1 MVLLLY
7 GEVFW
12 VVYSKLSKTSKIEL
26 FCNISKGYQEFKI
39 FAKSTIL
46 KVWLGC
52 EYFSEL

>member
-1 MVLLLY
+1 MVLVFY
-7 GEVFW
+7 GEVLC
-12 VVYSKLSKTSKIEL
+12 VVYSKLSQTSNIEM
-26 FCNISKGYQEFKI
+26 FCNSSEGYQQFKI